1 MGNKRERNKMS
12 SEKHRK
18 LKLAVF
24 SIRMQVIMMFI
35 LLTVL
40 LVGIITQIYTG
51 YYRRI
56 MENEVIRQTINTGE
70 QISTKTEM
78 FLGEA
83 NKILQWGN
91 STDAYDFLNAEGTR
105 REETLQLIND
115 IKMYRT
121 SMLIDKTV
129 QNVYLFDIDGT
140 TYNEKIGIY
149 QREKYRKSI
158 YIYEKIMQQQDCLIF
173 VSKNEAEEDMIL
185 YGTSLCQ
192 PATGKII
199 GYIVIEFKNKA
210 FEKILD
216 DVELGDSGSFFMIN
230 DENQE
235 ILLGENRIYNNL
247 KGKITFENENGYM
260 QVISDKKKVLMV
272 YCKIPH
278 TRAILGGCVYLS
290 ELTQSIRNMTKIFLI
305 ISVFLTI
312 LFGLGCFIV
321 ATHITKPIWMLKEK
335 MLETAEGNLN
345 AYIEE
350 YHENEFGILERQYNT
365 MLKEIRELLK
375 KSTEDQQN
383 LKKAELKALQSQIN
397 PHFLYNTLDTIMWLV
412 AVNENEKAIEMIES
426 LSVFFKTGLSK
437 GMDWIPVEREIEHVK
452 SYLYIQQSRYSDIL
466 QYVIDISPDMIQYDM
481 LKMTLQPI
489 VENAIYHGIKNKE
502 NGGSIIIKGNMDGK
516 FLSFLISDTGV
527 GMEAEAVTKLNE
539 RMQENKISYEE
550 CENGFG
556 LYNVN
561 RRIKLYCGEE
571 SGITVESQI
580 EEGTKVHIRMLAIR
594 REEHKNV

>member
-78 FLGEA
+78 FLDEA

-149 QREKYRKSI
+149 QRKKYRKSI

-260 QVISDKKKVLMV
+260 QIISDKKKVLMV

>member
-1 MGNKRERNKMS
+1 MS

-78 FLGEA
+78 FLDEA

-140 TYNEKIGIY
+140 TYNEKIEIY

-260 QVISDKKKVLMV
+260 QIISDKKKVLMV

-516 FLSFLISDTGV
+516 FLSFLIRDTGV

>member
-1 MGNKRERNKMS
+1 MFYRSNAYHKTNLDVKR
-12 SEKHRK
+12 
-18 LKLAVF
+18 
-24 SIRMQVIMMFI
+24 
-35 LLTVL
+35 
-40 LVGIITQIYTG
+40 
-51 YYRRI
+51 
-56 MENEVIRQTINTGE
+56 
-70 QISTKTEM
+70 
-78 FLGEA
+78 
-83 NKILQWGN
+83 
-91 STDAYDFLNAEGTR
+91 
-105 REETLQLIND
+105 
-115 IKMYRT
+115 
-121 SMLIDKTV
+121 
-129 QNVYLFDIDGT
+129 
-140 TYNEKIGIY
+140 
-149 QREKYRKSI
+149 
-158 YIYEKIMQQQDCLIF
+158 
-173 VSKNEAEEDMIL
+173 
-185 YGTSLCQ
+185 
-192 PATGKII
+192 
-199 GYIVIEFKNKA
+199 
-210 FEKILD
+210 
-216 DVELGDSGSFFMIN
+216 
-230 DENQE
+230 
-235 ILLGENRIYNNL
+235 
-247 KGKITFENENGYM
+247 
-260 QVISDKKKVLMV
+260 
-272 YCKIPH
+272 
-278 TRAILGGCVYLS
+278 
-290 ELTQSIRNMTKIFLI
+290 
-305 ISVFLTI
+305 
-312 LFGLGCFIV
+312 
-321 ATHITKPIWMLKEK
+321 K

-594 REEHKNV
+594 RKSIRMYNMIIVEDEKSIRENLQKGILWEKYGFHIVAEAANGEEALEKIEKLHPDVLLTDIKMPFMDGLELARIVHSLYSNIKIVIISGYTEFTYAKEAITIGVEEYLVKPVTPMKVVRTFTNLKQKMDEERQKSESYDAMMTDLIAMEEKLEKYHEMPKIKAADLIEEGNREEILNYFLQYGKIEDIQEFTEKYIHSCNQSLLNSLLYCSYFLVQTIVICMKTVELLGGNSSDVFVNITDIDSYVSKVSSSEKAEKEIGLVIEKVIEFREKQLMPLQIWYRKQKES

>member
-1 MGNKRERNKMS
+1 
-12 SEKHRK
+12 
-18 LKLAVF
+18 
-24 SIRMQVIMMFI
+24 
-35 LLTVL
+35 
-40 LVGIITQIYTG
+40 
-51 YYRRI
+51 
-56 MENEVIRQTINTGE
+56 
-70 QISTKTEM
+70 
-78 FLGEA
+78 
-83 NKILQWGN
+83 
-91 STDAYDFLNAEGTR
+91 
-105 REETLQLIND
+105 
-115 IKMYRT
+115 
-121 SMLIDKTV
+121 
-129 QNVYLFDIDGT
+129 
-140 TYNEKIGIY
+140 
-149 QREKYRKSI
+149 
-158 YIYEKIMQQQDCLIF
+158 
-173 VSKNEAEEDMIL
+173 
-185 YGTSLCQ
+185 
-192 PATGKII
+192 
-199 GYIVIEFKNKA
+199 
-210 FEKILD
+210 
-216 DVELGDSGSFFMIN
+216 
-230 DENQE
+230 
-235 ILLGENRIYNNL
+235 
-247 KGKITFENENGYM
+247 
-260 QVISDKKKVLMV
+260 
-272 YCKIPH
+272 
-278 TRAILGGCVYLS
+278 
-290 ELTQSIRNMTKIFLI
+290 MTKIFLI

>member
-1 MGNKRERNKMS
+1 
-12 SEKHRK
+12 
-18 LKLAVF
+18 
-24 SIRMQVIMMFI
+24 
-35 LLTVL
+35 
-40 LVGIITQIYTG
+40 
-51 YYRRI
+51 
-56 MENEVIRQTINTGE
+56 
-70 QISTKTEM
+70 
-78 FLGEA
+78 
-83 NKILQWGN
+83 
-91 STDAYDFLNAEGTR
+91 
-105 REETLQLIND
+105 
-115 IKMYRT
+115 
-121 SMLIDKTV
+121 
-129 QNVYLFDIDGT
+129 
-140 TYNEKIGIY
+140 
-149 QREKYRKSI
+149 
-158 YIYEKIMQQQDCLIF
+158 MQQQDCLIF